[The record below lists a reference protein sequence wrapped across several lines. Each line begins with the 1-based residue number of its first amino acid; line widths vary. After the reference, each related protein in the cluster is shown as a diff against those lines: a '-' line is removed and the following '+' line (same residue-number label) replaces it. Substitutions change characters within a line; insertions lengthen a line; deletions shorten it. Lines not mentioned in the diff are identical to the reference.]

1 MKNHKQNHRK
11 QKQGWTQYLGIL
23 AILALLFAVPIIM
36 LCVQNSRLNRVG
48 NDADNIAD
56 KDIPSVESEMTGSL
70 ISDAKDESK
79 PVVPDDPIVFPIL
92 LENGKLEIE
101 RVFLYDGM
109 NPDCGNIQGSN
120 ITALE
125 VRNLSAEQLE
135 KAIITLDSDEGKT
148 TEFTIAE
155 LPAKKSVIVF
165 SYENVSSSA
174 DTVYGNVRCEA
185 LFNADASIHSEKISI
200 STDGTRITLRNNT
213 DTQMNDIVVYCRS
226 VLDDRY
232 FGGIAYSYT
241 IKSLS
246 AHETTELDVVDCIL
260 GFAEAVRVEI
270 NNS

>member
-11 QKQGWTQYLGIL
+11 QKQGGTQYFGVLTIL
-23 AILALLFAVPIIM
+23 AILFAVPIII
-36 LCVQNSRLNRVG
+36 LYAQNSHLNRIG
-48 NDADNIAD
+48 NDADNNAD

-148 TEFTIAE
+148 IEFTIAE

-213 DTQMNDIVVYCRS
+213 DIEMNEIVVYCRS
-226 VLDDRY
+226 VLEDRY
-232 FGGIAYSYT
+232 FGGITYSYT
-241 IKSLS
+241 LNNLS
-246 AHETTELDVVDCIL
+246 AHGTTEIDAVDCIL
-260 GFAEAVRVEI
+260 GFAEVVRVEI